1 MEELKPCPQEAE
13 ALDIIESLLDVAD
26 MKCTGPLYA
35 DAPPRSGMC
44 RIPEDDAIKL
54 RQYIADR
61 RAAPENKPLTLD
73 ELRGMDGE
81 PVWIVEAPDWGH
93 WELSEHAE
101 DYLDDRDPDFYGMK
115 HDDPAGRYG
124 LHVLGWLA
132 YARRPEGSEING

>member
-1 MEELKPCPQEAE
+1 MEELKPCPSQWDA
-13 ALDIIESLLDVAD
+13 AVNYLNAYRNSH
-26 MKCTGPLYA
+26 YA
-35 DAPPRSGMC
+35 DTMT
-44 RIPEDDAIKL
+44 EDSYWLADAINTIL
-54 RQYIADR
+54 PFAVNAYR
-61 RAAPENKPLTLD
+61 RAAPANEALTLD
-73 ELRGMDGE
+73 ELRKMDGE

-132 YARRPEGSEING
+132 YARRPEAAP